1 MTAPIFKLLNA
12 SEELKPYLETKHPKV
27 VLRAYEFG
35 LAPDKVKKPYLVWQD
50 LTGTPQNHIDC
61 PALTDHFTIQI
72 DIYAETPDD
81 LAAIKNA
88 ARRALELDNS
98 CTVTSLRGNEREPET
113 KLYRTGFDSNWFVD
127 R

>member
-12 SEELKPYLETKHPKV
+12 SDEVKAFLQTSNK
-27 VLRAYEFG
+27 LRAYEFG
-35 LAPDKVKKPYLVWQD
+35 LAPDAPQKPYLVWQD
-50 LTGTPQNHIDC
+50 ISGIPQNHLDC
-61 PALTDHFTIQI
+61 PANTDHLTIQI
-72 DIYAETPDD
+72 DIYTTDPMQ
-81 LAAIKNA
+81 LSLIKEA
-88 ARRALELDNS
+88 VRKALEVDNS